1 MWYALD
7 RTLLLSLLLPEFSV
21 RNLETLFIRAAAQ
34 EESDILSSASSTEVK
49 ADAVGWGWE
58 GVGGRQALFPVPSC
72 PFESRHAASRGRLI
86 HIKVDHPLEVL
97 KIQLPWPIPAV
108 WIMTDWLV

>member
-34 EESDILSSASSTEVK
+34 EESDILSLASSTEVK
-49 ADAVGWGWE
+49 ADAVGGR
-58 GVGGRQALFPVPSC
+58 GGGQALFPVPSC

-97 KIQLPWPIPAV
+97 KIQLPALPWPIPAV